1 MSLTSEIL
9 HVNRDF
15 NYEKLIDMK
24 DEQLE
29 AMVKECEI
37 NCERIRTDIVKNYE
51 SAQPYLIQMRLLK
64 QQLKNTMEKMEAAK
78 TFLSMERNGSLVS
91 SIDLPAI
98 KQTIKDQ
105 ELRSGPISSNAKFK
119 SPLVANWINKSQKSK
134 ILSKK

>member
-98 KQTIKDQ
+98 KQTIKDR